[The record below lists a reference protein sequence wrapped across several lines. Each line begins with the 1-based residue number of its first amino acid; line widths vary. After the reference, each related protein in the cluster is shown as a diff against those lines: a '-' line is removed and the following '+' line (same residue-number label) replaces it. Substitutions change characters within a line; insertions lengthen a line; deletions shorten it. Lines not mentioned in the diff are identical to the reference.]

1 MNASFSPHGGGK
13 ASTVVTCVRCPLRKR
28 KENEHP
34 LPAPLPQPAVP
45 MGSSHHHQ
53 HHPPSLP
60 YFRPPSPSPL
70 QPRNALWKNSRKA
83 GHGKNTVFI
92 FPLYE
97 FLECM
102 ILPFSL
108 GNCCDD
114 AIFRPGYQTTS
125 CFPPFPSNTESEA
138 PCQSKIEDERSQN
151 CKSYSFSYSPISNWQ
166 KFKTGREDRKPR
178 SVVMRKYGEG
188 ERKEQEFQFA
198 ADRVECFLSFFARRW
213 RLEKTELLT

>member
-1 MNASFSPHGGGK
+1 M
-13 ASTVVTCVRCPLRKR
+13 STPS
-28 KENEHP
+28 P
-34 LPAPLPQPAVP
+34 LPC
-45 MGSSHHHQ
+45 
-53 HHPPSLP
+53 PSLLFQWAAVIIINILLLL
-60 YFRPPSPSPL
+60 FRIFAPPSPSPL

-83 GHGKNTVFI
+83 GHGKNTLFI

-102 ILPFSL
+102 ILLFSL

-125 CFPPFPSNTESEA
+125 CFPLSPLT
-138 PCQSKIEDERSQN
+138 QSPKPPVSQ
-151 CKSYSFSYSPISNWQ
+151 KLRTRDRRFASPTFFRTRQSSNWQ

-188 ERKEQEFQFA
+188 ERKEKEFQFA
-198 ADRVECFLSFFARRW
+198 ADRVEELPLFFCETVALGKNRVVNINSQSSFRR
-213 RLEKTELLT
+213 RPAIYVCTCMHAS

>member
-1 MNASFSPHGGGK
+1 M
-13 ASTVVTCVRCPLRKR
+13 STPS
-28 KENEHP
+28 P
-34 LPAPLPQPAVP
+34 LPC
-45 MGSSHHHQ
+45 
-53 HHPPSLP
+53 PSLLFQWAAVIIINILLLL
-60 YFRPPSPSPL
+60 FRIFAPPSPSPL

-102 ILPFSL
+102 ILLFSL

-125 CFPPFPSNTESEA
+125 CFPLSPLP
-138 PCQSKIEDERSQN
+138 QSPKPPVSQ
-151 CKSYSFSYSPISNWQ
+151 KLRTRDRRFASPTFFRTRQSSNWQ

-198 ADRVECFLSFFARRW
+198 ADRVECFLSFLRDGGAW
-213 RLEKTELLT
+213 KKPSC

>member
-1 MNASFSPHGGGK
+1 M
-13 ASTVVTCVRCPLRKR
+13 STPS
-28 KENEHP
+28 P
-34 LPAPLPQPAVP
+34 LPC
-45 MGSSHHHQ
+45 
-53 HHPPSLP
+53 PSLLFQWAAVIIINILLLL
-60 YFRPPSPSPL
+60 FRIFAPPSPSPL

-102 ILPFSL
+102 ILLFSSAMML
-108 GNCCDD
+108 SSGP
-114 AIFRPGYQTTS
+114 AISRHLVSPLSPLTQSPKTPVSQKLRTRDRRFASPTFFRTR
-125 CFPPFPSNTESEA
+125 
-138 PCQSKIEDERSQN
+138 QS
-151 CKSYSFSYSPISNWQ
+151 SNWQ

-198 ADRVECFLSFFARRW
+198 ADRVECFLSFLRDGGAW
-213 RLEKTELLT
+213 KKPSC